1 LYFTED
7 SFYDIIN
14 AKNIFHYSLCSVC
27 VSLWLKIRSLMN
39 KGIQTFYSRIWGSYE
54 LINRILTLGLD
65 ARWRKKAAS
74 WAVKISLRQDRFL
87 DICSGTGQTAVY
99 LGKRLPYSAR
109 IFAADFSSQMLN
121 EAAEKINKKGIKN
134 IRFTLT
140 DALRLPFADNS
151 FDIVTI
157 TFATRNLNA
166 KEGHLLN
173 AFREFHRVL
182 KPGGCFLNLETSQPA
197 STIVKKF
204 FHLYVKLTVK
214 PIGRLISGSAS
225 SYAYLSTSIR
235 SFYSAPGLETIL
247 RDAGFETVEYK
258 PFLFGAVALHKAC
271 KQNAN
276 PEAIKS

>member
-1 LYFTED
+1 
-7 SFYDIIN
+7 
-14 AKNIFHYSLCSVC
+14 
-27 VSLWLKIRSLMN
+27 MN

-65 ARWRKKAAS
+65 ARWRKKAAKR
-74 WAVKISLRQDRFL
+74 AVKTSLRQDRFL

-121 EAAEKINKKGIKN
+121 EAAEKINKKGLKN

-140 DALRLPFADNS
+140 DALHLPFADNS

-166 KEGHLLN
+166 NEGHLLK

-197 STIVKKF
+197 SAIIKKL
-204 FHLYVKLTVK
+204 FHIYIKLTVK

-235 SFYSAPGLETIL
+235 SFCSAPELEVIL
-247 RDAGFETVEYK
+247 RDAGFETVEYRT
-258 PFLFGAVALHKAC
+258 FLFGAVALHTSC
-271 KQNAN
+271 KNKAN
-276 PEAIKS
+276 PKTMKT